1 MAKNFRVCT
10 QTSGDH
16 ALAVQLYG
24 DFDGSSACELI
35 RVLDQCVPTSSKVAI
50 DTSGLKR
57 IEAFGLVVFLP
68 RISWLREKRADIEIT
83 GRFSRVF
90 QEA

>member
-10 QTSGDH
+10 QTSGNQ

-35 RVLDQCVPTSSKVAI
+35 HVLDQRVKPSSKVAI

-68 RISWLREKRADIEIT
+68 KISWLREKRADIEIT
-83 GRFSRVF
+83 GRFSGVF